1 MNRYEVTV
9 FDSANHELKLH
20 GMYTVHAGSPRV
32 AMQRVIQYKVKFP
45 TALPTTKAVCLRFDV
60 VNLGKVKHI
69 AEVRWHDF
77 HGAGTVTIDGQQFY
91 THDDN
96 DECQVERKS
105 FTYRTEYILAD
116 EPIPEGREVQK
127 RNEPYQYRFKP
138 TARLAVLMAR

>member
-1 MNRYEVTV
+1 M
-9 FDSANHELKLH
+9 
-20 GMYTVHAGSPRV
+20 
-32 AMQRVIQYKVKFP
+32 
-45 TALPTTKAVCLRFDV
+45 
-60 VNLGKVKHI
+60 HI

-105 FTYRTEYILAD
+105 FTYRTEYILTD
-116 EPIPEGREVQK
+116 EPIPEGWEVQK

-138 TARLAVLMAR
+138 TARLAVLSAGYLSNKEG